1 MNDNEPTI
9 EQRIEVLED
18 AAQNVRQEAID
29 VAGKLLARTLAY
41 PNYED
46 DFVALEAR
54 YAALTK
60 IANEARTVID
70 RLLAEALGGKRASAS
85 SATRASLKI
94 VPPHRTR
101 TTFPSVCAEPSTLF
115 QGVPPPPPSLVR
127 G

>member
-9 EQRIEVLED
+9 EQRIKVLEA
-18 AAQNVRQEAID
+18 AAQKARLEAID
-29 VAGKLLARTLAY
+29 VAGKLLARTLPY

-60 IANEARTVID
+60 KANEAQTVID
-70 RLLAEALGGKRASAS
+70 RLLAEALDRKRVDAS

-94 VPPHRTR
+94 VPPH
-101 TTFPSVCAEPSTLF
+101 
-115 QGVPPPPPSLVR
+115 QD
-127 G
+127 

>member
-9 EQRIEVLED
+9 EQRIKVLED

-60 IANEARTVID
+60 IANEAQAVID
-70 RLLAEALGGKRASAS
+70 RLLAEALNMRRGNPC
-85 SATRASLKI
+85 SATRATLKI
-94 VPPHRTR
+94 VSPHRD
-101 TTFPSVCAEPSTLF
+101 
-115 QGVPPPPPSLVR
+115 
-127 G
+127 

>member
-1 MNDNEPTI
+1 MRASVGACHGEAFTGAGSRITARNDNEPTI
-9 EQRIEVLED
+9 EQRIKVLED

-60 IANEARTVID
+60 IANEAQTVID

-94 VPPHRTR
+94 APPHRD
-101 TTFPSVCAEPSTLF
+101 
-115 QGVPPPPPSLVR
+115 
-127 G
+127 